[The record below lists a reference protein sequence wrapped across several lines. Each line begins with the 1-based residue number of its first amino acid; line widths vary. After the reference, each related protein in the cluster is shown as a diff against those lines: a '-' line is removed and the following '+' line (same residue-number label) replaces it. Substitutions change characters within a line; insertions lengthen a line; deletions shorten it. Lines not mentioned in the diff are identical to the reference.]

1 MQTPRPRIPH
11 PHPLLPIV
19 LLALWCVGAQ
29 AGARVLF
36 SDPEDLVAVELAT
49 VGVNSLT
56 GTPVVVLRDP
66 ESGDVVPIVIGP
78 VEARAILMALQG
90 VPVPRPMT
98 HDLISNILAATGLR
112 LERVLVD
119 ALIDGTYHGALDL
132 RADDSNAPIYVDTRP
147 SDSLALAVRE
157 GAAIFV
163 APEVIEAARGL
174 EFEPLPDQ
182 EIVTALGITVV
193 TLTDDLRVAMELGDR
208 TGVLVSR
215 VVGAAAEAGIT
226 AGALILS
233 VNDETPESPMDF
245 LDLVRGTPTGEKAR
259 IVYWDKGEQHEIEL
273 STDVPDIHRL
283 RQTEP
288 RLQV

>member
-1 MQTPRPRIPH
+1 MQTPRKLHLRPCSAF
-11 PHPLLPIV
+11 V
-19 LLALWCVGAQ
+19 LFALVLAGVQ
-29 AGARVLF
+29 AEARTLF
-36 SDPEDLVAVELAT
+36 SDPKDLIAVELAT

-56 GTPVVVLRDP
+56 GTPVVVLREP
-66 ESGDVVPIVIGP
+66 ASGDVVPIVIGP
-78 VEARAILMALQG
+78 IEARAILMALQE

-132 RADDSNAPIYVDTRP
+132 RANDSDTPIYVDTRP

-174 EFEPLPDQ
+174 DFEPLPDQ

-193 TLTDDLRVAMELGDR
+193 ALTDELRMAMEFGDR
-208 TGVLVSR
+208 AGVLVSR
-215 VVGAAAEAGIT
+215 ATGAAAEAGIS

-233 VNDETPESPMDF
+233 VNGETPESPLGF
-245 LDLVRGTPTGEKAR
+245 LELVQRTPAGEKAR
-259 IVYWDKGEQHEIEL
+259 IVYLDDGGEHEIEL
-273 STDVPDIHRL
+273 STDVPDIQRF
-283 RQTEP
+283 RDREP